1 MADKGI
7 IYMNINALSKYII
20 SFLFAGLVVLSVL
33 LAIYHAENKALNKAN
48 AVLKEQVALRDTA
61 INEIDK
67 NIKSLQQQVLEAE
80 QICNERLKA
89 RNDVLMLLNKDSP
102 QTIQPATSIKK
113 EQANS
118 WKGLQSPVQPTF
130 LFPSDLVGKRSSS
143 LESTRPFQLPRF
155 QGQVTQK
162 RGSASLEQGLNIG
175 GIMDYEK
182 SNIVIDSINS
192 YWVRYIA
199 QSSNSK
205 K

>member
-1 MADKGI
+1 MSI
-7 IYMNINALSKYII
+7 TSLSKYLIL
-20 SFLFAGLVVLSVL
+20 FLFTVLLVLSIF
-33 LAIYHAENKALNKAN
+33 LAIQSAENKALQKAN
-48 AVLKEQVALRDTA
+48 AVLKEQIALRDTA
-61 INEIDK
+61 INEVDK
-67 NIKSLQQQVLEAE
+67 NIKSLQLQVAEAE
-80 QICNERLKA
+80 QICNDRIKS
-89 RNDVLMLLNKDSP
+89 RNDVLLLLKNKDSP
-102 QTIQPATSIKK
+102 ARIQPAASLNK
-113 EQANS
+113 EQANN

-143 LESTRPFQLPRF
+143 LEGTRPFQLPRF

-162 RGSASLEQGLNIG
+162 CDSASLEQGLNIG

-192 YWVRYIA
+192 YWMRYIA

>member
-1 MADKGI
+1 MSI
-7 IYMNINALSKYII
+7 SALSKYII
-20 SFLFAGLVVLSVL
+20 LFLFAVLVVLSIL
-33 LAIYHAENKALNKAN
+33 FAISSAENKALQKAN
-48 AVLKEQVALRDTA
+48 AVLKEQIKLRDTA
-61 INEIDK
+61 IAEIDK
-67 NIKSLQQQVLEAE
+67 NIKSLQLQVAEAE

-89 RNDVLMLLNKDSP
+89 RNDVLLLLKNKDSP
-102 QTIQPATSIKK
+102 AVIQPAASLNK
-113 EQANS
+113 EQANN

-162 RGSASLEQGLNIG
+162 CDSASLEQGLNIG

-182 SNIVIDSINS
+182 SNIVIDSING
-192 YWVRYIA
+192 YWVQFTSA
-199 QSSNSK
+199 GNSK

>member
-1 MADKGI
+1 MSI
-7 IYMNINALSKYII
+7 TSLSKYLIL
-20 SFLFAGLVVLSVL
+20 FLFTVLLVLSIF
-33 LAIYHAENKALNKAN
+33 LAIQSAENKALQKAN
-48 AVLKEQVALRDTA
+48 AVLKEQIALRDTA

-67 NIKSLQQQVLEAE
+67 NIKSLQLQVARSE

-89 RNDVLMLLNKDSP
+89 RNDVLLLLKNKDSP
-102 QTIQPATSIKK
+102 SSIEPAASLNK
-113 EQANS
+113 EQAKNGAVS
-118 WKGLQSPVQPTF
+118 APF
-130 LFPSDLVGKRSSS
+130 N
-143 LESTRPFQLPRF
+143 TR
-155 QGQVTQK
+155 
-162 RGSASLEQGLNIG
+162 

>member
-1 MADKGI
+1 
-7 IYMNINALSKYII
+7 MNINALSKYII
-20 SFLFAGLVVLSVL
+20 SFLFAGLVVLSIL

-48 AVLKEQVALRDTA
+48 AALKEQIALRDTA

-67 NIKSLQQQVLEAE
+67 NIQALQQQVADTE

-89 RNDVLMLLNKDSP
+89 RNDVLLLLNKDSP
-102 QTIQPATSIKK
+102 QTIQPAASLKK

-118 WKGLQSPVQPTF
+118 WKGLQSPA
-130 LFPSDLVGKRSSS
+130 
-143 LESTRPFQLPRF
+143 PFHLPRF

-175 GIMDYEK
+175 GIIDYEK
-182 SNIVIDSINS
+182 STFVIDNINS
-192 YWVRYIA
+192 YWVQFA
-199 QSSNSK
+199 FTSSSK

>member
-1 MADKGI
+1 MSI
-7 IYMNINALSKYII
+7 TSLSKYLIL
-20 SFLFAGLVVLSVL
+20 FLFTVLLVLSIF
-33 LAIYHAENKALNKAN
+33 LAIQSAENKALQKAN
-48 AVLKEQVALRDTA
+48 AVLKEQIALRDTA

-67 NIKSLQQQVLEAE
+67 NIKSLQLQVARSE

-89 RNDVLMLLNKDSP
+89 RNDVLLLLKNKDSP
-102 QTIQPATSIKK
+102 ASIEPAASLNK
-113 EQANS
+113 EQAKNGAVS
-118 WKGLQSPVQPTF
+118 APF
-130 LFPSDLVGKRSSS
+130 N
-143 LESTRPFQLPRF
+143 TR
-155 QGQVTQK
+155 
-162 RGSASLEQGLNIG
+162 

>member
-1 MADKGI
+1 MSI
-7 IYMNINALSKYII
+7 TSLSKYLIL
-20 SFLFAGLVVLSVL
+20 FLFTVLLVLSIF
-33 LAIYHAENKALNKAN
+33 LAIQSAENKALQKAN
-48 AVLKEQVALRDTA
+48 AVLKEQIALRDTA

-67 NIKSLQQQVLEAE
+67 NIKSLQLQVAEAE

-89 RNDVLMLLNKDSP
+89 RNDVLLLLKNKDSP
-102 QTIQPATSIKK
+102 VRIEPAASLNK
-113 EQANS
+113 EQANN
-118 WKGLQSPVQPTF
+118 WKGLQTSVQPTF
-130 LFPSDLVGKRSSS
+130 LFPPDLVGKRSSS

-162 RGSASLEQGLNIG
+162 CDSASLEQGLNIG

-192 YWVRYIA
+192 YWV
-199 QSSNSK
+199 QFTSTSNSK

>member
-1 MADKGI
+1 
-7 IYMNINALSKYII
+7 MNINALSKYII
-20 SFLFAGLVVLSVL
+20 SFLFAVLVVLSIL
-33 LAIYHAENKALNKAN
+33 LAIIHAENKALNKAN
-48 AVLKEQVALRDTA
+48 AVLKEEIALKDTA

-67 NIKSLQQQVLEAE
+67 NIKSLQQQVADTE

-89 RNDVLMLLNKDSP
+89 RNDVLLLLNKDSP
-102 QTIQPATSIKK
+102 QTIQPAASLKK

-143 LESTRPFQLPRF
+143 LEGARPFHLPRF

-175 GIMDYEK
+175 GIIDYEK
-182 SNIVIDSINS
+182 STFVIDNINS
-192 YWVRYIA
+192 YWVQFA
-199 QSSNSK
+199 FTSSSK

>member
-1 MADKGI
+1 MSI
-7 IYMNINALSKYII
+7 TSLSKYLIL
-20 SFLFAGLVVLSVL
+20 FLFTVLLVLSIF
-33 LAIYHAENKALNKAN
+33 LAIQSAENKALQKAN
-48 AVLKEQVALRDTA
+48 AVLKEQIALRDTA

-67 NIKSLQQQVLEAE
+67 NIKSLQLQVAEAE

-89 RNDVLMLLNKDSP
+89 RNDVLLLLKNKDSP
-102 QTIQPATSIKK
+102 ASIQPAASLNK
-113 EQANS
+113 EQANN
-118 WKGLQSPVQPTF
+118 WKGLQTPVQPTF

-155 QGQVTQK
+155 QRQVTQK
-162 RGSASLEQGLNIG
+162 CDSASLEQGLNIG

-192 YWVRYIA
+192 YWV
-199 QSSNSK
+199 QFTSTSNSK